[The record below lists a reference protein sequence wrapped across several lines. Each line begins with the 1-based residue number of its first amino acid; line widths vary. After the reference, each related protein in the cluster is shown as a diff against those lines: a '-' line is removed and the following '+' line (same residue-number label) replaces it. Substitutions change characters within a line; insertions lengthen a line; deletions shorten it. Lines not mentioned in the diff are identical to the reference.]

1 MDLKG
6 QMIFMSDSN
15 AVLFLGS
22 PCVDR
27 LEELTGRGLYLS
39 DIPIHNALRDVVL
52 VGEQA
57 KAQDGLKK
65 RLGKAKAAL
74 EQAHQALEEEKRKT
88 VELLFTI
95 FPRNVAQRLWQGLP
109 VQAKKFDAVTV
120 LFSDIVGFTAI
131 CSRCTP
137 MQVVDMLS
145 ALYTRFDRHCGE
157 LDVYKVRSVGERVP
171 QGFCVKC
178 FYLGPPFSQKE
189 AKKSHLRVLDGV
201 FDQLNKKL
209 RFSARINT
217 LV

>member
-6 QMIFMSDSN
+6 QMIFMSELN

-74 EQAHQALEEEKRKT
+74 EQAHLALEEEKRKT

-95 FPRNVAQRLWQGLP
+95 FPGNVAQRLWQGLP

-157 LDVYKVRSVGERVP
+157 LDVYKVRIAGERVP
-171 QGFCVKC
+171 WIVIGS
-178 FYLGPPFSQKE
+178 YFSE
-189 AKKSHLRVLDGV
+189 SELFRVLDLT
-201 FDQLNKKL
+201 FDDVQGDQWL
-209 RFSARINT
+209 
-217 LV
+217 LVLVH

>member
-6 QMIFMSDSN
+6 QMIFMSELN

-95 FPRNVAQRLWQGLP
+95 FPGNVAQRLWQGLP

-145 ALYTRFDRHCGE
+145 ALYTRFDHHCGE
-157 LDVYKVRSVGERVP
+157 LDVYKVRVVGERVP
-171 QGFCVKC
+171 QW
-178 FYLGPPFSQKE
+178 GPQFLSIFS
-189 AKKSHLRVLDGV
+189 G
-201 FDQLNKKL
+201 
-209 RFSARINT
+209 
-217 LV
+217 